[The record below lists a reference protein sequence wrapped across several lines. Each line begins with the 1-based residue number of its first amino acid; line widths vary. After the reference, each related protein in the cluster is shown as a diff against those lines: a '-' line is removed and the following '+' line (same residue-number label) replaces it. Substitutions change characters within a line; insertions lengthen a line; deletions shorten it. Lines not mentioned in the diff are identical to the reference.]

1 MNTEQAKEL
10 LQKYRRGLCTEEEKL
25 VIEGWLASLTGED
38 RWKWTTQEKE
48 AFKETLQMRIGK
60 AIDETEA
67 VPVIPRKRYRAFR
80 FVAAAAAVVLI
91 MGAGIY
97 SLFLRNVP
105 EKKAI
110 THKADPQPAN
120 DIQPGEN
127 GAVLTLANGE
137 KIVLDSAGNGML
149 AIQSDVKVIN
159 KGGQLIYDS
168 KSSSSGELVYNTIST
183 PRARQFKLQLSD
195 GTKVWLNAASSLRYP
210 ARFAKDSRTVEISGE
225 AYFEVASLQ
234 AGNGSAKVPF
244 LVNISTA
251 TNSDG
256 GTVKVTGTQFNI
268 NAYEDESLIKT
279 TLVEGS
285 IQFKKGDAEKQLMP
299 GEQAQ
304 LNKKGTI
311 KILRN
316 ANVEAETAWKNGYF
330 TYDKTDIQT
339 VMKQLSRWYDIEVD
353 YENGIV
359 PDDKYWGDIQRD
371 ATLSNVLK
379 VLEMSGL
386 KFRVEGKKV
395 TVIKGGIK

>member
-1 MNTEQAKEL
+1 MNTEQAREL
-10 LQKYRRGLCTEEEKL
+10 LQRYRMGSCTKEEKL
-25 VIEGWLASLTGED
+25 IVESWLASLTEEGCWE
-38 RWKWTTQEKE
+38 WTTQEKQ
-48 AFKETLQMRIGK
+48 AFKDMLQTRIGK
-60 AIDETEA
+60 EIDEAEA
-67 VPVIPRKRYRAFR
+67 VPVVPKRRFPLLR
-80 FVAAAAAVVLI
+80 FVAAAAVILV
-91 MGAGIY
+91 MGAGAY
-97 SLFLRNVP
+97 SLFFRDAQ
-105 EKKAI
+105 KKDPLVK
-110 THKADPQPAN
+110 KADPPPDN

-137 KIVLDSAGNGML
+137 KIILDSAGNGML

-168 KSSSSGELVYNTIST
+168 KSSSSDELVYNTIST

-195 GTKVWLNAASSLRYP
+195 GTRVWLNAASSIRYP
-210 ARFAKDSRTVEISGE
+210 ARFAQDSRTVEISGE
-225 AYFEVASLQ
+225 AYFEVASRQ
-234 AGNGSAKVPF
+234 AANGATKVPF
-244 LVNISTA
+244 LVKILSA
-251 TNSDG
+251 TDDDG
-256 GTVKVTGTQFNI
+256 GTVKVTGTAFNI
-268 NAYEDESLIKT
+268 NAYEDESFIKT

-285 IQFKKGDAEKQLMP
+285 IHFKKGNAEKWLMP

-304 LNKKGTI
+304 LNKKGAI
-311 KILRN
+311 KIIKN

-395 TVIKGGIK
+395 TVIKGDGK

>member
-1 MNTEQAKEL
+1 MNTEQAREL
-10 LQKYRRGLCTEEEKL
+10 LQRYRTGSCTKEERL
-25 VIEGWLASLTGED
+25 IIESWLASLTEKG
-38 RWKWTTQEKE
+38 RWEWTTQEKE
-48 AFKETLQMRIGK
+48 AFKDMLQMRIGK
-60 AIDETEA
+60 EIDEAEA
-67 VPVIPRKRYRAFR
+67 VPVVPKRRIPLLR
-80 FVAAAAAVVLI
+80 FVAAAAVMLV
-91 MGAGIY
+91 MGAGAY
-97 SLFLRNVP
+97 SLFFRNAQ
-105 EKKAI
+105 KKDTLAK
-110 THKADPQPAN
+110 KADPPPAN

-137 KIVLDSAGNGML
+137 KIILDSAGNGTL
-149 AIQSDVKVIN
+149 AIQSDVTVIN

-168 KSSSSGELVYNTIST
+168 KSSSSDELVYNTIST

-195 GTKVWLNAASSLRYP
+195 GTRVWLNAASSIRYP
-210 ARFAKDSRTVEISGE
+210 ARFAQDSRTVEISGE
-225 AYFEVASLQ
+225 AYFEVASRQ
-234 AGNGSAKVPF
+234 AASGATKVPF
-244 LVNISTA
+244 LVKILSA
-251 TNSDG
+251 TDDDG
-256 GTVKVTGTQFNI
+256 GTVKVTGTAFNI
-268 NAYEDESLIKT
+268 NAYEDESLIKA

-285 IQFKKGDAEKQLMP
+285 IQFKKGNAEKWLMP

-311 KILRN
+311 KIIEN

-395 TVIKGGIK
+395 TVIKGDGK